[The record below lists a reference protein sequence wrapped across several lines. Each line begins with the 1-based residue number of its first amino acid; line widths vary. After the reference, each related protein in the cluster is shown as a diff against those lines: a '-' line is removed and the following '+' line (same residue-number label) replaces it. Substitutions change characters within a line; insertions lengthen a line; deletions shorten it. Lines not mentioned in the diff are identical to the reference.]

1 MPTEIALWRVDE
13 APVRVQ
19 PASIELES
27 KLEDIIDSDPAMLGE
42 PIMIIG
48 RQVRTDTSKIID
60 LLGIDG
66 DGAIH
71 VLELKRDRTP
81 RDVVAQALDYG
92 SWVERLT
99 NEQIRDIFEHHHASP
114 GSPNFDQAFEARFG
128 VNPPETLNDS
138 HILTVIA
145 SDMDAT
151 TERIVTYLSQ
161 YGVPI
166 NVLFFTYYQDSGHSY
181 IARTWMIDEA
191 QPKARKLGSGST
203 KKETWNGI
211 DWYVNYGEYPG
222 GRMWADAQRY
232 GFVAAGGAPW
242 YSRTIRQLPQDARI
256 SVYIPKIGY
265 VAVGTVIGSARAF
278 KDAVLEIDGKPT
290 PLKDLDL
297 KGTYIHEHDAKGE
310 EYQEWVV
317 PVSWTKTV
325 DQSEAL
331 STPGLFANQNS
342 ACKLRNQFTIDAVSQ
357 YFGLSDA

>member
-13 APVRVQ
+13 APVRVHS
-19 PASIELES
+19 ASIELES
-27 KLEDIIDSDPAMLGE
+27 KLEDIIESDPAMLGE
-42 PIMIIG
+42 SLLIIG
-48 RQVRTDTSKIID
+48 RQVTTDSGKVID

-71 VLELKRDRTP
+71 VLELKRERTP

-99 NEQIRDIFEHHHASP
+99 NEQIRDVYEHYLATP

-138 HILTVIA
+138 HHLTVIA
-145 SDMDAT
+145 SDMDAA
-151 TERIVTYLSQ
+151 TERIVTYLAQ

-166 NVLFFTYYQDSGHSY
+166 NVLFFTYYEDAGHKY
-181 IARTWMIDEA
+181 IARTWMIDEDQA
-191 QPKARKLGSGST
+191 KGRKTGSGST
-203 KKETWNGI
+203 KKEAWNGH

-222 GRMWADAQRY
+222 SLMWVDAQKY

-256 SVYIPKIGY
+256 FVYIPKVGY
-265 VAVGTVIGSARAF
+265 VGVGTVIGSAMPF
-278 KDAVLEIDGKPT
+278 KDAVLDIDGQPT
-290 PLKDLDL
+290 LLKELDL
-297 KGTYIHEHDAKGE
+297 KGTYFDESNTKGE
-310 EYQEWVV
+310 EYEDWIV

-325 DQSEAL
+325 DQSKAL

-342 ACKLRNQFTIDAVSQ
+342 ACKLRNQFTIDEVSQ
-357 YFGLSDA
+357 YFGLADT

>member
-13 APVRVQ
+13 SPVRVHAATIQ
-19 PASIELES
+19 LES
-27 KLEDIIDSDPAMLGE
+27 KLEDSIESDPAMLGE
-42 PIMIIG
+42 SLLIIG
-48 RQVRTDTSKIID
+48 RQVKTDSGKIID

-66 DGAIH
+66 DGASH

-81 RDVVAQALDYG
+81 RDVVAQTLDYG

-99 NEQIRDIFEHHHASP
+99 NEQIRDIYEHHH
-114 GSPNFDQAFEARFG
+114 GSQGSLNFDQAFEAKFG

-138 HILTVIA
+138 HQLTVIA
-145 SDMDAT
+145 SDMDAA
-151 TERIVTYLSQ
+151 TERIVTYLAQ

-191 QPKARKLGSGST
+191 QTKARKPGSGSA
-203 KKETWNGI
+203 KKEPWNGV

-222 GRMWADAQRY
+222 GRIWADAQRY

-256 SVYIPKIGY
+256 FVYIPKVGY
-265 VAVGTVIGSARAF
+265 VGVGTVVGTAMPF
-278 KDAVLEIDGKPT
+278 KDAVLDVDGKAT
-290 PLKDLDL
+290 QLKDLDL
-297 KGTYIHEHDAKGE
+297 KGTYIQEHDIKGE
-310 EYQEWVV
+310 EYEEWIV
-317 PVSWTKTV
+317 PVAWTKTV
-325 DQSEAL
+325 DQSKAL

-342 ACKLRNQFTIDAVSQ
+342 ACKLRNQFTIDEVSK
-357 YFGLSDA
+357 YFGLSET

>member
-13 APVRVQ
+13 APVRVH
-19 PASIELES
+19 PASIQLES
-27 KLEDIIDSDPAMLGE
+27 KLEDIIESDPAMLGE
-42 PIMIIG
+42 SLLIIG
-48 RQVRTDTSKIID
+48 RQVKTDSGKIID
-60 LLGIDG
+60 LLGVDG

-99 NEQIRDIFEHHHASP
+99 NEQIRDIYEHHRATP
-114 GSPNFDQAFEARFG
+114 GSPNFDQAFEVRFG

-138 HILTVIA
+138 HQLTVIA
-145 SDMDAT
+145 SDMDAA
-151 TERIVTYLSQ
+151 TERIVTYLAQ

-166 NVLFFTYYQDSGHSY
+166 NVLFFTHYQDSGHSY

-191 QPKARKLGSGST
+191 QTKARKPGSGSP
-203 KKETWNGI
+203 KKETWNGL
-211 DWYVNYGEYPG
+211 DWYVNYGEYPD
-222 GRMWADAQRY
+222 GRIWADAHRY

-256 SVYIPKIGY
+256 FVYIPKVGY
-265 VAVGTVIGSARAF
+265 VGVGTVTGSAMPF
-278 KDAVLEIDGKPT
+278 KDAVLDIEGKPI

-297 KGTYIHEHDAKGE
+297 KGTYVHDHDAKGE
-310 EYQEWVV
+310 EHQEWIV

-325 DQSEAL
+325 DQSEAF
-331 STPGLFANQNS
+331 SAPGLFANQNS
-342 ACKLRNQFTIDAVSQ
+342 ACKLRNQFTIDEVSQ
-357 YFGLSDA
+357 YFGLADA

>member
-13 APVRVQ
+13 SPIRVHAATIQ
-19 PASIELES
+19 LES
-27 KLEDIIDSDPAMLGE
+27 KLEDIIESDPAMLGDSLL
-42 PIMIIG
+42 IIG
-48 RQVRTDTSKIID
+48 RQVKTPSGKIID

-99 NEQIRDIFEHHHASP
+99 NDQIRETYEHYCGGDGA
-114 GSPNFDQAFEARFG
+114 PNFDQAFEARFG

-138 HILTVIA
+138 HQLTVIA
-145 SDMDAT
+145 SDMDAA
-151 TERIVTYLSQ
+151 TERIVTYLAQ

-166 NVLFFTYYQDSGHSY
+166 NVLFFTYYEDAGHKY

-191 QPKARKLGSGST
+191 QAKTRKASSGSA
-203 KKETWNGI
+203 KKETWNGH

-222 GRMWADAQRY
+222 GRMWADAQKY

-242 YSRTIRQLPQDARI
+242 YSRTLRQLPVDARVF
-256 SVYIPKIGY
+256 VYIPKTGY
-265 VAVGTVIGSARAF
+265 VGVGTVTGSAAPF
-278 KDAVLEIDGKPT
+278 KDAQLDIDGEPT
-290 PLKDLDL
+290 SLKDLDFT
-297 KGTYIHEHDAKGE
+297 GTYVHDEDSKGE
-310 EYQEWVV
+310 DYEEWVV
-317 PVSWTKTV
+317 PVSWIKTV
-325 DQSEAL
+325 GQQKAF

-342 ACKLRNQFTIDAVSQ
+342 ACKLRNQFTIDEVTQ
-357 YFGLSDA
+357 YFGLADT